1 MARKDITLPSYVQVP
16 RVISSP
22 KPRVYSNGGEVDK
35 TWQLHKVLH
44 PSGGQIENCIF
55 HKRNFHLNSLQP
67 MHRPSIPVTMSPR
80 TWNMHHEINSSLRRH
95 AVTQRANLAANAVSR
110 YVGTST
116 LNTLTAVC
124 WNQDEWKYEWIFY
137 FLFAPHGR

>member
-1 MARKDITLPSYVQVP
+1 MARKDSTLPSYVQVP

-22 KPRVYSNGGEVDK
+22 KPRVCSNGAELDK

-55 HKRNFHLNSLQP
+55 HKRNFHLNSLESR
-67 MHRPSIPVTMSPR
+67 HRPSIPVTMSPR
-80 TWNMHHEINSSLRRH
+80 TWNMHHEINSPRRH
-95 AVTQRANLAANAVSR
+95 AVTQRTNLAANAVSR

-116 LNTLTAVC
+116 LNTDCCLL
-124 WNQDEWKYEWIFY
+124 ESGRWKYEWIFY